1 MGFINH
7 GFIGNLIV
15 LNNGSSNFISS
26 SIFLICYPKQDS
38 KIHQTIPLKLLMKT
52 NINNKHCFYLALTVL
67 GGGLTFYFVMLGII
81 EHKGEFDSMEF
92 ISSTWIDSY
101 YAKSLTFDFW
111 TGTIAGTFF
120 ILVEGIRLKMKRF
133 DHPCLCL

>member
-1 MGFINH
+1 
-7 GFIGNLIV
+7 
-15 LNNGSSNFISS
+15 
-26 SIFLICYPKQDS
+26 
-38 KIHQTIPLKLLMKT
+38 MKT
-52 NINNKHCFYLALTVL
+52 IINNKHYFYLALTLL

-120 ILVEGIRLKMKRF
+120 ILVEGIRLKMKRIWMYF
-133 DHPCLCL
+133 LLTVFVAYAFGFPFFLFMRELHLKKQK